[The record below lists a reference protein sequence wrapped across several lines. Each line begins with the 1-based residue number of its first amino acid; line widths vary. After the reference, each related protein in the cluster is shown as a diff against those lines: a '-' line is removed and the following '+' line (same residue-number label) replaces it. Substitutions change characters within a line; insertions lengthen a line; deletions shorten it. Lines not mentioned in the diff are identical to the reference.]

1 MKLSG
6 SNVGTVVRS
15 GCAPATRSSRHAASL
30 TCVDRSMGGPYHV
43 WKKKDGARMAGH
55 DRSILSP
62 LLAAS
67 AALLLIALSGCL
79 TEDRAGLE

>member
-1 MKLSG
+1 
-6 SNVGTVVRS
+6 
-15 GCAPATRSSRHAASL
+15 
-30 TCVDRSMGGPYHV
+30 MGGPYHV